1 MDFDSTVFPLRPAW
15 VEIDLARL
23 RRNLQ
28 LIRRDLPRHVQ
39 LLAVVKDEAYG
50 HGALD
55 VARIALEEG
64 AWGFGLSTL
73 EEAVAL
79 RDAGITAPLLLLGER
94 QEAELPWCVEH
105 DLTVCVNELHTVRKL
120 ARTAAANNKR
130 VPVHLKIHTGM
141 SRFGVRWDEAL
152 PLIEQICSEKS
163 LSLEGVMTHFAQ
175 SDETDKTFA
184 NLQFSRFNEVL
195 QGLAARGISVK
206 LRHTCNSG
214 GFLDL
219 PHAHLDM
226 VRVGILMYGIF
237 PSSVCRRIPGIE
249 PVMSVKARIAAIQ
262 KLKPGEVVGYGM
274 RYAAPAERRIAV
286 LPIGYGDGFPRVRN
300 TGGALIHGQRAPL
313 VGGIAM
319 DALMVDV
326 TDIPEAQMWDEAVIM
341 GRQGSEEIT
350 VHDMAKLK
358 NSVSY
363 EVLTSWRLRLRR
375 KSVNPKAAPPKT
387 EAEPAAA
394 K

>member
-1 MDFDSTVFPLRPAW
+1 MR
-15 VEIDLARL
+15 
-23 RRNLQ
+23 
-28 LIRRDLPRHVQ
+28 
-39 LLAVVKDEAYG
+39 LLAVAKDEAYG

-73 EEAVAL
+73 EEAMAL

-105 DLTVCVNELHTVRKL
+105 NLTVCVNEPHTVRKL
-120 ARTAAANNKR
+120 ARAAAAGNKR
-130 VPVHLKIHTGM
+130 VPVHVKIHTGM

-152 PLIEQICSEKS
+152 PLIEQIVAEKS
-163 LSLEGVMTHFAQ
+163 LLLEGVMTHFAQ

-226 VRVGILMYGIF
+226 VRVGHFAVRRF
-237 PSSVCRRIPGIE
+237 P
-249 PVMSVKARIAAIQ
+249 
-262 KLKPGEVVGYGM
+262 VVGL
-274 RYAAPAERRIAV
+274 PADSR
-286 LPIGYGDGFPRVRN
+286 
-300 TGGALIHGQRAPL
+300 H
-313 VGGIAM
+313 
-319 DALMVDV
+319 
-326 TDIPEAQMWDEAVIM
+326 
-341 GRQGSEEIT
+341 
-350 VHDMAKLK
+350 
-358 NSVSY
+358 
-363 EVLTSWRLRLRR
+363 
-375 KSVNPKAAPPKT
+375 
-387 EAEPAAA
+387 
-394 K
+394 

>member
-1 MDFDSTVFPLRPAW
+1 MDFDSTTFPLRPAW

-105 DLTVCVNELHTVRKL
+105 NLTVCVSEPHTVRML
-120 ARTAAANNKR
+120 ARIATAQDKQ
-130 VPVHLKIHTGM
+130 VPVHLKVNSGM
-141 SRFGVRWDEAL
+141 SRYGVRWDEAL
-152 PLIEQICSEKS
+152 PLIEQIAAEKS
-163 LSLEGVMTHFAQ
+163 LRFEGAMTHFAQ

-195 QGLAARGISVK
+195 RALEQRSISVK

-226 VRVGILMYGIF
+226 VRVGLLLYGIY
-237 PSSVCRRIPGIE
+237 PSQVCRRIPGIE

-274 RYAAPAERRIAV
+274 RYTAKTERRIAV
-286 LPIGYGDGFPRVRN
+286 LPIGYGDAFPRVRN
-300 TGGALIHGQRAPL
+300 EGCALIHGKRAPI

-319 DALMVDV
+319 DALTVDITEV
-326 TDIPEAQMWDEAVIM
+326 PEAQRWDEVVIM
-341 GRQGSEEIT
+341 GRQGGEEIT
-350 VHDMAKLK
+350 VHDIARLK

-363 EVLTSWRLRLRR
+363 DVLTKWQLRLRR
-375 KSVNPKAAPPKT
+375 KSVNPKDAPPKT
-387 EAEPAAA
+387 KAEPAAA
-394 K
+394 Q